1 MSERIALAATSANA
15 TTIKGRRPKISS
27 VQNPNHG
34 KQQSQ
39 KLIQITLYANP
50 LERLCKLLLPWKI
63 LDLSSKEN
71 VLADSSGEVEC
82 TFNHIPILFQTYQQY
97 VDAFEPLMIEE
108 MKAGI
113 LSNLK
118 SGEAQT
124 SHCQFSV
131 LESFEKVGELTV
143 LETDFKISDRVECP
157 QVYDVIIISKDPV
170 FTRTASAY
178 VENEV
183 IYTVAIVV
191 NCNSISGNKVYQLK
205 TFTKSWNSLQESIPP
220 NAVDKKTTQDAKIRV
235 FRLLFTYVDNLR
247 SVWREFQG
255 LHQIGCNPAILQE
268 ILGANRVM
276 TMATTPPLQ
285 PSDDFSASS
294 SLTIGKEFKSEI
306 YSVGLPTNFVKYVNS
321 SFNSSQIEAIC
332 TSVADQG
339 FTLIQGP
346 PGTGKTSTLIGI
358 LNAIHLREYN
368 KYYTLALST
377 ILGPEGLKCR
387 QSINPNTSWLNL
399 AARLSKLKPHI
410 LVTAPSNIAVDNVIQ
425 RIIDRGFV
433 DGNGGRYNP
442 NILRVG
448 GGKSDSVKIVSLE
461 ETIEKE
467 SAFYANS
474 SKSNNPA
481 RQSKLQS
488 LQERIRCVV
497 KESMTVQ
504 SYLFNLKTAYD
515 ISKPLPPHYELRV
528 SPESG
533 LPYWVDHLRKTTSLE
548 PPNRIKLETNESPA
562 QPAYTYETLPEYIM
576 HSHRMTQLI
585 TELEA
590 LSLKN
595 ARMQAFTTGGGSA
608 VARQLIESSIID
620 EAELL
625 FTTLNGAGHSSLDN
639 TSFCVVVVD
648 EAAQCVEPSILI
660 PLRRGCTHCI
670 MVGDQNQLPATI
682 FSNKVKAFGY
692 DRSLF
697 DRLIC
702 AGNSFVLLNT
712 QYRMHPSISEFPSR
726 QFYGGELLDGQNVL
740 ARGDE
745 LSSSQSRVNL
755 EEVRFCCRLVECLL
769 MEANRFQRAS
779 PGSIGIITPYSEQQQ
794 KLRSEIGRR
803 FQCSHNKGGVLDI
816 EVNTVDGF
824 QGKEKDIII
833 ISTVR
838 GNDNGS
844 IGFLS
849 DKRRMNVALTRAKL
863 GLFVVGHAATLSQCN
878 IIWRDFVNHA
888 DKNGVLI
895 WCENST
901 VDITTA
907 ILRSGSHGT
916 VDPTDSTD
924 NSSGNIGLQYGNAT
938 TQIASLNRRRQK
950 SRDKHRAQSSSTSST
965 IITNTISRAEKRPR
979 IEEVEE
985 GEINEDVVE
994 F

>member
-1 MSERIALAATSANA
+1 M
-15 TTIKGRRPKISS
+15 
-27 VQNPNHG
+27 
-34 KQQSQ
+34 
-39 KLIQITLYANP
+39 
-50 LERLCKLLLPWKI
+50 
-63 LDLSSKEN
+63 
-71 VLADSSGEVEC
+71 
-82 TFNHIPILFQTYQQY
+82 
-97 VDAFEPLMIEE
+97 
-108 MKAGI
+108 
-113 LSNLK
+113 
-118 SGEAQT
+118 
-124 SHCQFSV
+124 
-131 LESFEKVGELTV
+131 
-143 LETDFKISDRVECP
+143 
-157 QVYDVIIISKDPV
+157 
-170 FTRTASAY
+170 
-178 VENEV
+178 
-183 IYTVAIVV
+183 
-191 NCNSISGNKVYQLK
+191 
-205 TFTKSWNSLQESIPP
+205 
-220 NAVDKKTTQDAKIRV
+220 
-235 FRLLFTYVDNLR
+235 DNLR

-268 ILGANRVM
+268 ILGTNRVM
-276 TMATTPPLQ
+276 TMATTPPLH
-285 PSDDFSASS
+285 PSDDFCAYTSLAIKASS
-294 SLTIGKEFKSEI
+294 SSSIESNNNANIHKKEIKGQI
-306 YSVGLPTNFVKYVNS
+306 YSVGLPSNFVKYVNT

-387 QSINPNTSWLNL
+387 QSTNPNASWLNL

-410 LVTAPSNIAVDNVIQ
+410 LVTAPSNIAVDNIIQ

-461 ETIEKE
+461 DTLEKE
-467 SAFYANS
+467 SASYANNNS
-474 SKSNNPA
+474 NSNSKSNNQT
-481 RQSKLQS
+481 RQSAVQFF
-488 LQERIRCVV
+488 QERIRCVV
-497 KESMTVQ
+497 KEAMTVQ

-528 SPESG
+528 STDSG

-548 PPNRIKLETNESPA
+548 PPNRIKGETDEPQT
-562 QPAYTYETLPEYIM
+562 QPTYTFETLPEYIM
-576 HSHRMTQLI
+576 HSHRMTQLV

-682 FSNKVKAFGY
+682 FSNTVKAFGY

-702 AGNSFVLLNT
+702 AGNSFVLLKT

-740 ARGDE
+740 ERGYLPPFLLPTGQEPVQRHSPPPPSSPANPILKSFMFFNLSTSRDE

-769 MEANRFQRAS
+769 KEANRFQRAS

-803 FQCSHNKGGVLDI
+803 FHCSHNKGGGVLDI

-849 DKRRMNVALTRAKL
+849 DRRRMNVALTRAKL
-863 GLFVVGHAATLSQCN
+863 GLFVVGHAATLSQSN
-878 IIWRDFVNHA
+878 LMWRDFVSHA

-895 WCENST
+895 WCENSNA
-901 VDITTA
+901 DIAAA
-907 ILRSGSHGT
+907 IRRSGTHGT
-916 VDPTDSTD
+916 VDLTDSTD
-924 NSSGNIGLQYGNAT
+924 NRNMGLQYGNAT
-938 TQIASLNRRRQK
+938 TQIESLNRRRQK
-950 SRDKHRAQSSSTSST
+950 LRDGHRVQASSTSST
-965 IITNTISRAEKRPR
+965 ITTTTSNATGISRAEKRPR